1 MNSFLDFRGKHVL
14 VDGAGM
20 GMGRETAIQLSKLG
34 AKVTL
39 IDLDTNALQE
49 TLDLMQGE
57 GHLSMACNLGELE
70 MIEGIVKDLVAK
82 NGAVD
87 GYVHCV
93 GLRCKR
99 PLKMITP
106 EIWQSVFKVN
116 FGSFMEIMRHITH
129 KGCFNPGLSIV
140 AISSMS
146 AKTGGSG
153 ISVYSSSKAAID
165 GAIRSLAQELAPKKI
180 RINSVMPGQINT
192 PAYAQYLATV
202 GGVDKVMER
211 QYLGLGEAEDVVNM
225 ILFLLS
231 ERSRMITGAAI
242 PIDGGYMTA

>member
-1 MNSFLDFRGKHVL
+1 MNFLNFTDKHIL
-14 VDGAGM
+14 VDGAGN
-20 GMGRETAIQLSKLG
+20 GMGRETAIQLSRLG
-34 AKVTL
+34 AKVSL
-39 IDLDTNALQE
+39 IDLDSEALQE
-49 TLDLMQGE
+49 TLSLMQGE
-57 GHLSMACNLGELE
+57 HHQLVTCNLGELQQ
-70 MIEGIVKDLVAK
+70 IESIIKKIIEK

-87 GYVHCV
+87 GFVHCV

-106 EIWQSVFKVN
+106 DVWQNVFKVN
-116 FGSFMEIMRHITH
+116 YGSFLEIMRQITR
-129 KGCFNPGLSIV
+129 KGNFNAGLSVV

-146 AKTGGSG
+146 AKTGGAG
-153 ISVYSSSKAAID
+153 ISVYSSSKSAID

-192 PAYAQYLATV
+192 PAYEQYLAMV
-202 GGVDKVMER
+202 GGEDKVMER

-231 ERSRMITGAAI
+231 ERSRMITGSAI
-242 PIDGGYMTA
+242 PIDGGYMTS

>member
-1 MNSFLDFRGKHVL
+1 MNDFLNYKDKHIL

-20 GMGRETAIQLSKLG
+20 GMGRETAVQLSKLG
-34 AKVTL
+34 AKVSL
-39 IDLDTNALQE
+39 IDLDNNALQE
-49 TLDLMQGE
+49 TLSLMNGN
-57 GHLSMACNLGELE
+57 GHLIVNCNLGDLTA
-70 MIEGIVKDLVAK
+70 IEGIVKDIVSK
-82 NGAVD
+82 NGPVD
-87 GYVHCV
+87 GFVHCV

-106 EIWQSVFKVN
+106 DVLQSVFTVN
-116 FGSFMEIMRHITH
+116 LGSFYELLRQITR
-129 KGCFNPGLSIV
+129 KGNYNPGLSVV

-146 AKTGGSG
+146 AKTGGAG

-165 GAIRSLAQELAPKKI
+165 GAIRSLALELGAKKI

-242 PIDGGYMTA
+242 PLDGGYMTS

>member
-1 MNSFLDFRGKHVL
+1 MNDFLNFQDKHIL

-34 AKVTL
+34 AKVSL
-39 IDLDTNALQE
+39 IDLDNNALQE
-49 TLDLMQGE
+49 TLSLMTGDSHQ
-57 GHLSMACNLGELE
+57 AVTCNLGELSA
-70 MIEGIVKDLVAK
+70 IEGVVKGIVEK
-82 NGAVD
+82 NGAID
-87 GYVHCV
+87 GFVHCV

-99 PLKMITP
+99 PLKLVTP
-106 EIWQSVFKVN
+106 EVWQGVFN
-116 FGSFMEIMRHITH
+116 ANLGSFFELLRQITR
-129 KGCFNPGLSIV
+129 KRNFNPGLSVV

-146 AKTGGSG
+146 AKTGGAG
-153 ISVYSSSKAAID
+153 ISVYASSKAAID
-165 GAIRSLAQELAPKKI
+165 GAIRSLALELASKKI

-242 PIDGGYMTA
+242 PLDGGYMTS

>member
-1 MNSFLDFRGKHVL
+1 MKKFLDFSGKHIL

-20 GMGRETAIQLSKLG
+20 GIGRETAIQLSKLG
-34 AKVTL
+34 AKVSL

-49 TLDLMQGE
+49 TLALVQGE
-57 GHLSMACNLGELE
+57 GHLSVTCNLGELE
-70 MIEGIVKDLVAK
+70 MIEGIVKDLVSK
-82 NGAVD
+82 NGAFD

-116 FGSFMEIMRHITH
+116 FGSFMEIMRHITR
-129 KGCFNPGLSIV
+129 KGNFNPGLSII

-165 GAIRSLAQELAPKKI
+165 GAIRSLAQELASKKI
-180 RINSVMPGQINT
+180 RINSVMPGQTNT
-192 PAYAQYLATV
+192 PAYTQYLATV
-202 GGVDKVMER
+202 GGVDKVLER

-231 ERSRMITGAAI
+231 ERSRMITGSAI
-242 PIDGGYMTA
+242 PIDGGYMTS